1 MVEADFLIDAVIGG
15 GLADVV
21 QNARPVRN
29 RLRLGPWLE
38 RVTQREHV
46 AVGTDAG
53 ITKQIPG
60 AADGLAALQ
69 NDIALAGTILLQV
82 IARADAR
89 QPGADDQHVDMLVGH
104 FHRSISAQAVKK
116 INRQTAAPLQT
127 EAFTQSPELRPDML
141 AAQFPLEP
149 GDRVSARIGTQARQP
164 LGVART
170 GVRRG
175 DRLRLRLLRRRHL
188 GSVIDRGSG
197 WPLRLGGRDA
207 FEQALYLRFQP
218 LAGKLALKAGNRV
231 PRRVR
236 AQERQTLFVAVAR
249 A

>member
-1 MVEADFLIDAVIGG
+1 M
-15 GLADVV
+15 
-21 QNARPVRN
+21 
-29 RLRLGPWLE
+29 
-38 RVTQREHV
+38 
-46 AVGTDAG
+46 
-53 ITKQIPG
+53 
-60 AADGLAALQ
+60 
-69 NDIALAGTILLQV
+69 
-82 IARADAR
+82 
-89 QPGADDQHVDMLVGH
+89 
-104 FHRSISAQAVKK
+104 SAKAVKK
-116 INRQTAAPLQT
+116 INPQTAASLQT
-127 EAFTQSPELRPDML
+127 KAFTQSPELRPDML

-170 GVRRG
+170 DVRRG

-236 AQERQTLFVAVAR
+236 AQARQTLFVAVAGER
-249 A
+249 RIGGGLRGWRRGRWRWRQRFGRLDFCKRLRGGRCWITADI